1 MYCPSNSTSRNLPY
15 RYIHIYTYMYEIKS
29 IHLLIIAVCMRG
41 KDLKQSVSPLG
52 GTMEQYTEV
61 KKE

>member
-1 MYCPSNSTSRNLPY
+1 
-15 RYIHIYTYMYEIKS
+15 MYEIKS